1 MASVAAPLLDGI
13 DVAVSLMGVAVAT
26 LPDVVPD
33 PSDPQEQAIISRTST
48 KDAIVSNIFL
58 LGFMLSSFGKM
69 VNQYH
74 LLYNIIWDFQNA
86 RGTFVPRQQ
95 FKSALF
101 LPLQILQNR
110 RGRAGVT
117 LPKIWYP

>member
-48 KDAIVSNIFL
+48 KDAIVSKIFL

-74 LLYNIIWDFQNA
+74 LLYNII
-86 RGTFVPRQQ
+86 
-95 FKSALF
+95 
-101 LPLQILQNR
+101 
-110 RGRAGVT
+110 
-117 LPKIWYP
+117 